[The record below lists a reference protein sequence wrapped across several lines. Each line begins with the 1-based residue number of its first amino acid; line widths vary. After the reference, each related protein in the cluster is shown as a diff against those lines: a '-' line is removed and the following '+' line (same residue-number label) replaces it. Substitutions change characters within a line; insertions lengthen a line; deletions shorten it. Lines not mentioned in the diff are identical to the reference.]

1 MGAVPGGG
9 AGGGGGRV
17 RPYKGLIGPC
27 RQPGYVFWDFCL
39 KQVVS
44 ILSLFV
50 LIRLSILSIFVLNR
64 VSFLGR

>member
-9 AGGGGGRV
+9 GGEGERV
-17 RPYKGLIGPC
+17 LPYKGLIGPC
-27 RQPGYVFWDFCL
+27 GQSGYVFRDFCL
-39 KQVVS
+39 KQAVS

-50 LIRLSILSIFVLNR
+50 LKRVSILSIFVLNR